1 MGPKALG
8 AGARTSDFPETDDVA
23 HAIRK
28 ALELLRQSEHD
39 EPNAVLPPYA
49 TMNSVEGERRRPVRT
64 HEDDDA
70 VGEPRR
76 TTQRL
81 AFEGA
86 VPGFESNALVAS
98 NELDG
103 P

>member
-1 MGPKALG
+1 MGPEALG
-8 AGARTSDFPETDDVA
+8 AGAKTLDFPETDDVA
-23 HAIRK
+23 DAIRK
-28 ALELLRQSEHD
+28 ALELRRQSEHD
-39 EPNAVLPPYA
+39 KSNAVLPPYA
-49 TMNSVEGERRRPVRT
+49 TMNSVEGDCRRPVRT

-70 VGEPRR
+70 VCESRR

-81 AFEGA
+81 PFEGA
-86 VPGFESNALVAS
+86 VPGFESNVLVAS